1 VRFAGRLFLHRK
13 HEHVT
18 RFTRSG
24 TLAID
29 FTFLN
34 LQSVDYGRSGVA
46 PYLPGNIW
54 EALLDI
60 NEHVTTPPIDE
71 VEKRILRDG
80 LEILAVKL
88 AEASKRYH
96 ISLSNWRLS
105 GEDGIIHGTQ
115 D

>member
-1 VRFAGRLFLHRK
+1 
-13 HEHVT
+13 
-18 RFTRSG
+18 
-24 TLAID
+24 
-29 FTFLN
+29 
-34 LQSVDYGRSGVA
+34 
-46 PYLPGNIW
+46 LPGNIW